1 MTVRAFVL
9 IQTEIE
15 VAKTADVVAALKKL
29 GSEIQSV
36 DRVTGPY
43 DTIVVIEVDTLD
55 KIDVRS
61 LREAVAIGAVS
72 GLRMVNAEE
81 WPGHRTA
88 EEVEKIKNQSR

>member
-15 VAKTADVVAALKKL
+15 VA
-29 GSEIQSV
+29 IQSV

-55 KIDVRS
+55 KIDTVIEKIRAVTGVY
-61 LREAVAIGAVS
+61 RTVTCVAI
-72 GLRMVNAEE
+72 
-81 WPGHRTA
+81 
-88 EEVEKIKNQSR
+88 

>member
-1 MTVRAFVL
+1 MNLRIPHQQRMGPGDSRAFFEL
-9 IQTEIE
+9 GIPTGSICDHRLPGRLELLRTYRHTE
-15 VAKTADVVAALKKL
+15 
-29 GSEIQSV
+29 
-36 DRVTGPY
+36 Y
-43 DTIVVIEVDTLD
+43 DTLD